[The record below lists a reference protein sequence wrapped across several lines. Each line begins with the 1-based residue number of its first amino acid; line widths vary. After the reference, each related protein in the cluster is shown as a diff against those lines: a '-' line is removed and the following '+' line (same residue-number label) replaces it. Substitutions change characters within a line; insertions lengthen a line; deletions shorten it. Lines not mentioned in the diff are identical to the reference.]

1 MVPSSPSGG
10 AGSGP
15 VIVPLGTGQLLCRK
29 VVFLLT
35 RCEGGNKVRPCL
47 SRKRGGAVASWET
60 DAEGRASFRPK
71 ESFFLTENLYGLH
84 SGAFELSVHLPGCVP
99 CSLLKSLKT
108 LNNLMTGAIVTF
120 SEVPVT
126 SVVFIFT
133 VAIGVILPSSR
144 NMKTP
149 R

>member
-1 MVPSSPSGG
+1 M
-10 AGSGP
+10 P
-15 VIVPLGTGQLLCRK
+15 V
-29 VVFLLT
+29 
-35 RCEGGNKVRPCL
+35 
-47 SRKRGGAVASWET
+47 SKRGGAVASWET
-60 DAEGRASFRPK
+60 DTEGSESFRPK
-71 ESFFLTENLYGLH
+71 ESFYLTENLSGLN
-84 SGAFELSVHLPGCVP
+84 SDALQLSVHLPGCVH
-99 CSLLKSLKT
+99 CSLLKSFKT
-108 LNNLMTGAIVTF
+108 SNNLMTGAIVTF